1 MIETFPLKQAI
12 PMIFKC
18 GGDCTTVDWLL
29 LGGSIANWSF
39 VAFLVMGA
47 VALVTTLR
55 VLRPKSMAV
64 QAGSEA

>member
-1 MIETFPLKQAI
+1 
-12 PMIFKC
+12 
-18 GGDCTTVDWLL
+18 VDWTF

-39 VAFLVMGA
+39 VSFVVIGT

-55 VLRPKSMAV
+55 VLRPQSLAV

>member
-1 MIETFPLKQAI
+1 
-12 PMIFKC
+12 
-18 GGDCTTVDWLL
+18 
-29 LGGSIANWSF
+29 
-39 VAFLVMGA
+39 VAFLVMGT